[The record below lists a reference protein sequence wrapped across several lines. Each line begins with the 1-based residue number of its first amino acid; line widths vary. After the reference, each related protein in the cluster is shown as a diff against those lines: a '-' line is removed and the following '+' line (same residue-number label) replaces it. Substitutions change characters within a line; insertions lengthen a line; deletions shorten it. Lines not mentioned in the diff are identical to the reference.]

1 MNTTMKSL
9 LIIFS
14 ILIIANTN
22 SFAQTDFAPKGSFK
36 VEIALPNNAT
46 NSAFRDLMQGL
57 VCLTPSYQHTL
68 DNTLSFGFGLR
79 YNYFDV
85 NEFKNT
91 VGLAGGMHTAGVFGK
106 IGQEKFYGN
115 FGVDYGVRIGY
126 SMNFFATNK
135 NEELLGGAYSNDAG
149 FVEPHLGLALTANE
163 NTSFRLVLGYAFH
176 GFEFRPNQV
185 GLENFAGVNADQLN
199 AITTYFT
206 IGFGY
211 SYYFGQN

>member
-1 MNTTMKSL
+1 MRTL
-9 LIIFS
+9 LTIFFLTILLSFNS
-14 ILIIANTN
+14 ISQAE
-22 SFAQTDFAPKGSFK
+22 FAPKGSFK
-36 VEIALPNNAT
+36 VEISLPNNAT
-46 NSAFRDLMQGL
+46 NTAFRDLMQGL
-57 VCLTPSYQHTL
+57 VCVSPSYQHTL

-91 VGLAGGMHTAGVFGK
+91 VDLAGGMHTTGVFGK

-115 FGVDYGVRIGY
+115 FGVDYGVRVGY
-126 SMNFFATNK
+126 SFNFFATNK
-135 NEELLGGAYSNDAG
+135 NEELLDGPYINDAG

-163 NTSFRLVLGYAFH
+163 NTSFRLALGYAFH
-176 GFEFRPNQV
+176 AFEFRPNQV
-185 GLENFAGVNADQLN
+185 GLENFAGIGDDQLN
-199 AITTYFT
+199 SITTYFT